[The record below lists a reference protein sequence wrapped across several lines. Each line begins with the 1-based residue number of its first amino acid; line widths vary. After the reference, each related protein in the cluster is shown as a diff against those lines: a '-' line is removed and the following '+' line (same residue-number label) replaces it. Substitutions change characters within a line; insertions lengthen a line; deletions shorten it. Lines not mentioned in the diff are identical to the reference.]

1 MVTDAESFL
10 EADVSWE
17 VGCAADIGASGEG
30 DDEQEEAP
38 QRREG
43 EPNGGSNA
51 AGRSPR
57 GGDFGKFF
65 TLPPKLPSYGTR
77 GPEPNVRMW
86 NQKRDIVIERSAAR
100 GGPRSTPPY

>member
-1 MVTDAESFL
+1 MHVLVTDAESFL

-77 GPEPNVRMW
+77 GPEPNVYTHCML
-86 NQKRDIVIERSAAR
+86 
-100 GGPRSTPPY
+100 